1 MSKQIEEDEI
11 ERLKKEKYDKLKKNF
26 LKNKLLRKKLEEEE
40 LRKKLEEEDLKRKK
54 LEEEELLRKK
64 LEEELLKKN
73 IKEKENE
80 IDNLKIAEETNN
92 EDDIINKKI
101 DSLDDWEDLTAKS
114 INLDDEDA
122 AQLIKEFVIL
132 DKPEMEEK
140 NE

>member
-1 MSKQIEEDEI
+1 MEI
-11 ERLKKEKYDKLKKNF
+11 EKEKKEKELE
-26 LKNKLLRKKLEEEE
+26 LLAEKQKMEEE
-40 LRKKLEEEDLKRKK
+40 KL
-54 LEEEELLRKK
+54 K

-80 IDNLKIAEETNN
+80 IDNLKIADETNN